1 MDSVLVAVIAWIR
14 RLASVH
20 FILVC
25 QELKMPCVSCP
36 AACAQV
42 VEDAIGSPTTSMMNG
57 S

>member
-1 MDSVLVAVIAWIR
+1 MDSVVVAVTAWIR